1 MQSDEQLVSEILN
14 GNQSAMEILINRYY
28 KIIFSYICRY
38 TGEYHASCDITQEVF
53 IKMMKSLSKFDSTIG
68 SFKNWIFKIAL
79 NTSRDY
85 FKSTSY
91 KLNWN
96 GEQVEE
102 NISGSSP
109 NVVDILYRM
118 EQREE
123 VKKAINEL
131 PDYQREA
138 VILKFY
144 HDMKIKDIAKI
155 MDSNESTIKSRL
167 HQGIAKLKG
176 LLLKE
181 VDVIEK
187 SGY

>member
-1 MQSDEQLVSEILN
+1 M
-14 GNQSAMEILINRYY
+14 
-28 KIIFSYICRY
+28 IFSYIYRY
-38 TGEYHASCDITQEVF
+38 TGEYHVSCDITQEVF
-53 IKMMKSLSKFDSTIG
+53 IKMMKYLSRFDNSLG

-91 KLNWN
+91 KLNKN
-96 GEQVEE
+96 GEQIEE
-102 NISGSSP
+102 NIPDSSP
-109 NVVDILYRM
+109 NVVDILNHM

-123 VKKAINEL
+123 VKRAINEL

-138 VILKFY
+138 LILKFY

-176 LLLKE
+176 LLLE

-187 SGY
+187 SRY